1 MRYLVVAFAS
11 AVLATS
17 SAVQAEGLAIA
28 PNDSIQTVLASQKGK
43 RTTVRVRSGQEITG
57 IVRDVNATL
66 VVIGSTA
73 GREFFDAVVPLE
85 AVDAVLVRTK

>member
-1 MRYLVVAFAS
+1 MRYLLVAFAS

>member
-1 MRYLVVAFAS
+1 MRHILAAVAFAV
-11 AVLATS
+11 AAT
-17 SAVQAEGLAIA
+17 AAQAESITIEQ
-28 PNDSIQTVLASQKGK
+28 NDSIQSLLASQKGK

-57 IVRDVNATL
+57 IVRDVNAKL

-85 AVDAVLVRTK
+85 AVDAVLIRTK